1 MGFKYRQDEKDLLGD
16 RNLNLQVVTLTAAK
30 TVTAAE
36 SGSTFILSL
45 AGGFTVT
52 LPAVALGLR
61 YKFITGVIPTTAYII
76 TAASAVVNG
85 GINELEVDTGDD
97 GPYATDSTSL
107 TFVASSLGTVGDW
120 VEYVSDGVKWY
131 ITGQTKL
138 DGAVTFS

>member
-1 MGFKYRQDEKDLLGD
+1 MWKYNSAEKDLLGD
-16 RNLNLQVVTLTAAK
+16 RNLNLSIVPVTAAK

-36 SGSTFILSL
+36 SGSTFVLSL

-61 YKFITGVIPTTAYII
+61 YKFIVGVIPTTAYII